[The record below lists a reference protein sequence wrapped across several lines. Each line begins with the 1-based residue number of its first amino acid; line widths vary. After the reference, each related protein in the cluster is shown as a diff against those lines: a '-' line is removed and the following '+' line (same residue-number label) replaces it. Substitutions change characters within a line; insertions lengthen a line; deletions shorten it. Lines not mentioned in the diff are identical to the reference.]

1 MKLNKPVYVVK
12 RAEPGKYKILVG
24 NLAHFVSRK
33 GRFWYSNGNY
43 YTTLR
48 DSIISVIK

>member
-1 MKLNKPVYVVK
+1 MKLNKPTYVVN
-12 RAEPGKYKILVG
+12 RVEFGKYRIMVG
-24 NLAHFVSRK
+24 NTAHFVSRK
-33 GRFWYSNGNY
+33 GRFWYTNGNY